1 MNNKLNYKHLNLYD
15 NSDIFETQFIEISG
29 SDINKPVIIG
39 NMYRPPR
46 DVNKNY
52 QMFIQEI
59 EPILKEP
66 EKSNTESILTGDLNI
81 NLLKIN
87 DKPIFNEFLD
97 TVISHSFYPKIT
109 LPTRLTTRRGSLLD
123 NFYCKLSTAT
133 ADMTT
138 SILISE
144 ISDHFHYFM
153 SLNVGKK
160 KHIIKENDYVA
171 IPKLS
176 PLDIIN
182 IKKKLSEDKLFEL
195 LTNDPTA
202 DPNINYNIIDE
213 SITRT
218 INMFSKSKPAKFNKR
233 KHKMSNWITKGII
246 RSINIRNV
254 MYRKLR
260 KTNSDSEH
268 YHTRKTNFRTYNVI
282 LKRSIY
288 IAKKQYYQSCFDKYK
303 NDMKQTWSTI
313 NTILNRN
320 NKKRK
325 LPENFYLNG
334 LLTNNTKNIVNSF
347 NEYFCNIGPK

>member
-1 MNNKLNYKHLNLYD
+1 MK
-15 NSDIFETQFIEISG
+15 
-29 SDINKPVIIG
+29 
-39 NMYRPPR
+39 
-46 DVNKNY
+46 
-52 QMFIQEI
+52 
-59 EPILKEP
+59 
-66 EKSNTESILTGDLNI
+66 
-81 NLLKIN
+81 
-87 DKPIFNEFLD
+87 
-97 TVISHSFYPKIT
+97 
-109 LPTRLTTRRGSLLD
+109 
-123 NFYCKLSTAT
+123 
-133 ADMTT
+133 T
-138 SILISE
+138 SILVSE
-144 ISDHFHYFM
+144 ISNHFPYFM
-153 SLNVGKK
+153 YLNVGKK
-160 KHIIKENDYVA
+160 KHIIKEHDYVA

-202 DPNINYNIIDE
+202 DPNINYIIIDE

-254 MYRKLR
+254 MYRRLKT
-260 KTNSDSEH
+260 TNSDSEH

-313 NTILNRN
+313 NTIFNRN
-320 NKKRK
+320 NKKSK

-334 LLTNNTKNIVNSF
+334 L
-347 NEYFCNIGPK
+347 